1 MKTFK
6 CLEEIQKE
14 DVIGMEFDNL
24 RVLVTE
30 VNREVEIEKMR
41 QFLLN
46 IIDVRDVETDCRI
59 IDFTK
64 GAR

>member
-14 DVIGMEFDNL
+14 DVLGMEFDNL
-24 RVLVTE
+24 RVLIAE
-30 VNREVEIEKMR
+30 VNREAEVEKMK

-46 IIDVRDVETDCRI
+46 IIDVRDAETDCRI

>member
-14 DVIGMEFDNL
+14 DVVNMEFDNL
-24 RVLVTE
+24 RVLAAE
-30 VNREVEIEKMR
+30 VGKEIETEKMK

-46 IIDVRDVETDCRI
+46 ILDVRDAETDCRI

-64 GAR
+64 DAR

>member
-1 MKTFK
+1 MKQFK

-14 DVIGMEFDNL
+14 DVLDMEFDNL
-24 RVLVTE
+24 RVLVEE
-30 VNREVEIEKMR
+30 VGKEAETEKMK

-46 IIDVRDVETDCRI
+46 ILDVRDAETNPRI